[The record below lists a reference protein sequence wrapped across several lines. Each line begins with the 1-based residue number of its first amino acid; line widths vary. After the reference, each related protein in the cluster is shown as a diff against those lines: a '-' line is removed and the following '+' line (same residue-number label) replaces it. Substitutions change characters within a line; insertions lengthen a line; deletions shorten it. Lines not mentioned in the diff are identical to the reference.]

1 MRQAAA
7 KPLPVSHKCAGS
19 PRAEYGWLAAS
30 SGGRRRAACQFLT
43 LCVGEESSESCL
55 LLLPIAK
62 NSVELLKEK
71 VLILFEDYLIFLQP
85 GILRALANSRLGT
98 ASLLRLVAAS

>member
-1 MRQAAA
+1 MELRQAAA
-7 KPLPVSHKCAGS
+7 KPLPLSHKCAGS

-62 NSVELLKEK
+62 NSVEVLKEK
-71 VLILFEDYLIFLQP
+71 VLTLFKDFLIFSSP
-85 GILRALANSRLGT
+85 FDFRGVGEFPFREGVVANNR
-98 ASLLRLVAAS
+98 